1 MPKGPPALQY
11 RGSLK
16 SGRRAPRR
24 LSDGARPALPGPSSQ
39 WTGAAAREAPALRL
53 PSASV
58 LCACPGGERSA
69 QNTVTLGV
77 SPKRSWR
84 GKLPVSALPE
94 SRDPGPE
101 APPPTVLIPRR
112 GGGWGGAHRGSER
125 GSPRPGGRSGL
136 RHRHQGRSQAPLGCL
151 PGRWRWGLG
160 GMGGQ
165 PCSGFAPPS
174 VAENPQCPPCT
185 VLAQTGAEV
194 SRARRVKAGLKGHGA
209 GFRLRG
215 DRGTEPGTGG
225 WLSGLRCG
233 CGSGRGPDAWPRRHV
248 EATVPAGSQGAAD
261 A

>member
-112 GGGWGGAHRGSER
+112 GGGWGAHTEDQSGGPRGPEEGRVCVTGTRAGVRRLWAACLVAGGGVWGAW
-125 GSPRPGGRSGL
+125 GG
-136 RHRHQGRSQAPLGCL
+136 
-151 PGRWRWGLG
+151 
-160 GMGGQ
+160 
-165 PCSGFAPPS
+165 
-174 VAENPQCPPCT
+174 
-185 VLAQTGAEV
+185 
-194 SRARRVKAGLKGHGA
+194 SRAAASPPPLWQRIHSARRAR
-209 GFRLRG
+209 F
-215 DRGTEPGTGG
+215 
-225 WLSGLRCG
+225 
-233 CGSGRGPDAWPRRHV
+233 
-248 EATVPAGSQGAAD
+248 
-261 A
+261 